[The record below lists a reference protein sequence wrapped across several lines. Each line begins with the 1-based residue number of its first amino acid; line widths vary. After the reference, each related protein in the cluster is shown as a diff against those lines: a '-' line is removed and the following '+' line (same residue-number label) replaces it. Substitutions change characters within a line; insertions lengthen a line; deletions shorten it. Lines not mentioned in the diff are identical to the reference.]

1 MSNITNLIGTTWR
14 LGDKS
19 FEGVIGGENTIFLID
34 ASGVIDITTSDGET
48 EHAELSSFNFTCP
61 SNSTVAFTWR
71 DSDDIEHEVQLG
83 GYSIGDTHI
92 NAVYEFTITGGA
104 DISNPLFIDFIN
116 TYGTLVSGGEEKPIF
131 TYDLTQLNLAA
142 GTYSITIV
150 AKAVGYNDA
159 PSNTAQFVVEQESFV
174 EETNEYGTTMVINRY
189 TEEPN
194 EYGTTMIIGGETTTN
209 LISFTIEGTTH
220 QAEEGMTYAQW
231 VDSKYNTGNYYT
243 NGTFLYNSG
252 GQAVGTSPNMAVSN
266 VIEQGD
272 VLNTFTGGAA

>member
-14 LGDKS
+14 LGDFTGAEIGAPVAWYITGNINFNGS
-19 FEGVIGGENTIFLID
+19 IGGIELTMVGDFSLISVNGTNSISSITFFGDFNATYNGNPVTLTEITYEN
-34 ASGVIDITTSDGET
+34 GV
-48 EHAELSSFNFTCP
+48 P
-61 SNSTVAFTWR
+61 
-71 DSDDIEHEVQLG
+71 
-83 GYSIGDTHI
+83 
-92 NAVYEFTITGGA
+92 FTITGGA

-194 EYGTTMIIGGETTTN
+194 EYGTTMIIGGE
-209 LISFTIEGTTH
+209 
-220 QAEEGMTYAQW
+220 
-231 VDSKYNTGNYYT
+231 
-243 NGTFLYNSG
+243 
-252 GQAVGTSPNMAVSN
+252 AV
-266 VIEQGD
+266 
-272 VLNTFTGGAA
+272 